1 MENIFIILLGLSMVY
16 LASTSRLLA
25 HINMLAGQGWLL
37 FLICL
42 TGGDLLADGMPKLWS
57 LLFIIFETLVVKA
70 FVIPMFL
77 RKIVKKTHS
86 HRDTDANIPHFV
98 CRIFNCKYCNTRI

>member
-70 FVIPMFL
+70 LVIPMFL
-77 RKIVKKTHS
+77 RKIVAS
-86 HRDTDANIPHFV
+86 LR
-98 CRIFNCKYCNTRI
+98 CRLVITGKSKNTKIHMI